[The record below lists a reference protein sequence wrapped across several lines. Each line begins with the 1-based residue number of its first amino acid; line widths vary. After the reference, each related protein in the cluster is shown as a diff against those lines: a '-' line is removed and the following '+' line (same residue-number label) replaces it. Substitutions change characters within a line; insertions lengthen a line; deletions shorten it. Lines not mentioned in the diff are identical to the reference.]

1 LIYVS
6 HTSQHPPISSFYLI
20 GKGWKMDGYYKYV
33 GKTKNKF
40 NAVEMGFE
48 GPTRIYFDDG

>member
-1 LIYVS
+1 
-6 HTSQHPPISSFYLI
+6 
-20 GKGWKMDGYYKYV
+20 MDGYYKYV